1 LDSSDKTLVIVDADE
16 VRRHQLKGL
25 LETLGFGRIYKT
37 HPDDWRQQLGEDG
50 GIDAVLIGPCP
61 SASEQRKLFDDL
73 RTSRP
78 DLPVI
83 LYGEKDRPVTVDTAN
98 VKDAFVRV
106 IEMPLQQ
113 AALSSTLKQAM
124 EFVSQ
129 RASSA
134 RNPELF
140 RSLVGKSEGVRE
152 VRQLIHRV
160 AHTDTTVLILGES
173 GTGKEVVARNLHYHS
188 PRRGK
193 PFVAVNCGAIPSEL
207 LESELFGHEKGA
219 FTGAVAARQGRFEVA
234 AGGTLFLDEIGEMSL
249 PMQVK
254 LLRVIQERVFER
266 VGGNRSIRTDI
277 RLIAATHRNLEKEV
291 QERRFRDD
299 LYYRLN
305 VFPIH
310 MPPLRDR
317 AEDIPLLVSELNARL
332 RQERGAAARLSTTA
346 MSALQRY
353 SWPGNVREL
362 ANLIER
368 LTILHG
374 DETIAVESL
383 PNEYRDAAVASTAAI
398 ETEDGSFLPRPN
410 LPPSGMDLKEYLN
423 NVEYGLITQALTRTG
438 GVVAHAAKLL
448 KLRRTTLVEKLHKYG
463 MRRDGGDGSR
473 AKSSTSAETESK
485 LGDIRRAD

>member
-1 LDSSDKTLVIVDADE
+1 VDCSDKSLAVIDADE
-16 VRRHQLKGL
+16 VRRHQVESL
-25 LETLGFGRIYKT
+25 LETFGFARIHKT
-37 HPDDWRQQLGEDG
+37 HPDDWRQQFADDSGVDL
-50 GIDAVLIGPCP
+50 VLLGPCP
-61 SASEQRKLFDDL
+61 TALEQQRLFEAL
-73 RTSRP
+73 LERRP
-78 DLPVI
+78 DVPII
-83 LYGEKDRPVTVDTAN
+83 LYSDKDRPVSVDASN
-98 VKDAFVRV
+98 DKDTFVFAL
-106 IEMPLQQ
+106 ELPLQQ
-113 AALSSTLKQAM
+113 STLATALKQAL
-124 EFVSQ
+124 EYVAQ
-129 RASSA
+129 RRTSGRS
-134 RNPELF
+134 PELF
-140 RSLVGKSEGVRE
+140 RSLVGKSPGVRD

-160 AHTDTTVLILGES
+160 AQTDTTVLILGES

-193 PFVAVNCGAIPSEL
+193 PFVAVNCGAIPADL

-234 AGGTLFLDEIGEMSL
+234 TGGTLFLDEIGELSL

-266 VGGNRSIRTDI
+266 VGGNRGIRADV
-277 RLIAATHRNLEKEV
+277 RLIAATHRNLEREV

-332 RQERGAAARLSTTA
+332 RQERGSAVRFSATA

-353 SWPGNVREL
+353 PWPGNVREL
-362 ANLIER
+362 ANLVER
-368 LTILHG
+368 LTILHA
-374 DETIAVESL
+374 DQTIAVEDLPPQYREAGPDAATSLATVDNTLLPLPSL
-383 PNEYRDAAVASTAAI
+383 P
-398 ETEDGSFLPRPN
+398 
-410 LPPSGMDLKEYLN
+410 SGGMNLKEYLN

-463 MRRDGGDGSR
+463 VRRDGAHGADEKQPVPF
-473 AKSSTSAETESK
+473 AQESK
-485 LGDIRRAD
+485 AG